1 MLREYAKIKK
11 EREEEQRRRE
21 LEKME
26 EIKKKQLEEILTA
39 NPLLNQEQQQDMYS
53 LKKRWYE
60 ETVFKNQSRTA
71 PKEKKR
77 FINDTVRSD
86 FHRRFINRFI

>member
-1 MLREYAKIKK
+1 
-11 EREEEQRRRE
+11 
-21 LEKME
+21 ME
-26 EIKKKQLEEILTA
+26 EIKKRQLEEILTA
-39 NPLLNQEQQQDMYS
+39 NPLLNQDISEQQTGVYS

-71 PKEKKR
+71 PKQKKT

-86 FHRRFINRFI
+86 FHRKFLNRFIQ